1 MNYPHTTVILA
12 MSADGKISD
21 TARSAPDFTSNIDR
35 AHLER
40 QVARADAILFGAE
53 TLRAHGS
60 AMSISNPDLLAQR
73 QEQGK
78 PKQPIQIACTRSGNI
93 PLEIRF
99 FQQNVPRWL
108 LTTEQ
113 GAQQWQN
120 KDRCYFEEVIY
131 CSKEEINWPTVFQ
144 KLANQGIERL
154 AVLGGGE
161 LVAAL
166 FAEQLLDELWLTIC
180 PILLGGRNAPTPIE
194 GIGFDSKNAQKLKIL
209 SVETIEKEVFLH
221 YEVLRESQS

>member
-1 MNYPHTTVILA
+1 MNRPHTTVVLA

-21 TARSAPDFTSNIDR
+21 KARSAPNFTSNIDR

-40 QVARADAILFGAE
+40 QVANADAILFGAE

-73 QEQGK
+73 QEKGK
-78 PKQPIQIACTRSGNI
+78 PKQPIQIPCTRSGNI
-93 PLEIRF
+93 PLGIRF

-108 LTTEQ
+108 LTTQQ
-113 GAQQWQN
+113 GATRWQN
-120 KDRCYFEEVIY
+120 NDSSFFEEILA
-131 CSKEEINWPTVFQ
+131 SSNNEINWKPVLQ
-144 KLANQGIERL
+144 EMSDKGIERL

-166 FAEQLLDELWLTIC
+166 FAEELLDELWLTVC
-180 PILLGGRNAPTPIE
+180 PVLLGGRDSPTPLE
-194 GIGFDSKNAQKLKIL
+194 GMGLESQQAQKLKIL
-209 SVETIEKEVFLH
+209 SVETIEQEVFLH
-221 YEVLRESQS
+221 YQFLPRNS